1 MRCKRVKRLKAIRR
15 EIVEKE
21 SFTLTR
27 EDAKSAAMAVALAA
41 PKLPG
46 RLPPPSSIM
55 EVAAPT
61 SESASV
67 SANVMGEEI
76 NPSLV
81 AGIEDS
87 AVSLISGRFV
97 EDFETHAKRFED
109 EEIHPW
115 RGAMKIVGNLPGYL
129 DIEDELNQGLDKI
142 RGSVYEKKILVVL
155 DDVDNVDQVDALS
168 SSELH
173 LYLTCTELSLY
184 AVAGEANT
192 CDRRSEDMTLCVVI
206 AVPIGVDEM
215 GVELV
220 LSSSDCDQTVLPCS
234 IDLIHLVLVL
244 STPLSR
250 PLLSDLEAPHP
261 AVTCC

>member
-1 MRCKRVKRLKAIRR
+1 MAKSMRCKRVKRLKAIRR

-87 AVSLISGRFV
+87 ALNNPMIPIFSKQSGRFV

-155 DDVDNVDQVDALS
+155 DDVDNVDQVDALVGERS
-168 SSELH
+168 
-173 LYLTCTELSLY
+173 
-184 AVAGEANT
+184 EANT

>member
-1 MRCKRVKRLKAIRR
+1 MAKSMRCKRVKRLKAIRR

-87 AVSLISGRFV
+87 AVDLSHIRKQSGRFV

-155 DDVDNVDQVDALS
+155 DDVDNVDQVDALVGERS
-168 SSELH
+168 
-173 LYLTCTELSLY
+173 
-184 AVAGEANT
+184 EANT